1 MPADIIAII
10 VFIAI
15 SGIVG
20 AGVIGLYAYK
30 MRLAS
35 KLEWARLHA
44 AEDVPE
50 QALEQIQDLEERFE
64 RLTERVD
71 FNEKLLDVGRKGV
84 RELSE
89 PSAELELE

>member
-1 MPADIIAII
+1 MPADMIATI
-10 VFIAI
+10 VFFAI

-20 AGVIGLYAYK
+20 AGVIGLNAYK
-30 MRLAS
+30 TKLAA

-50 QALEQIQDLEERFE
+50 QAQGQIQDLEERLE

-71 FNEKLLDVGRKGV
+71 FNEKLLDAGPKGV
-84 RELSE
+84 RKLSE
-89 PSAELELE
+89 PSAEFE

>member
-1 MPADIIAII
+1 VPADIIAII
-10 VFIAI
+10 VFFAI

-20 AGVIGLYAYK
+20 AGVIGLLAYK

-35 KLEWARLHA
+35 KLEWARVHA

-50 QALEQIQDLEERFE
+50 QTLEQIQDLQEQVE

-71 FNEKLLDVGRKGV
+71 FTEKLLDAGPEGVGK
-84 RELSE
+84 LSE
-89 PSAELELE
+89 RSVERE

>member
-1 MPADIIAII
+1 VPADIIAII

-30 MRLAS
+30 TKLAS

-50 QALEQIQDLEERFE
+50 QSLGQIQDLEERLE

-71 FNEKLLDVGRKGV
+71 FNEKLLDAGPKGV
-84 RELSE
+84 REISG
-89 PSAELELE
+89 PSAELE

>member
-1 MPADIIAII
+1 MPADIIATI
-10 VFIAI
+10 VFFAI

-50 QALEQIQDLEERFE
+50 QSLEQIRDLEEQIQ

-71 FNEKLLDVGRKGV
+71 FTEKLLDAGPEGVGK
-84 RELSE
+84 LSE
-89 PSAELELE
+89 RSVERE

>member
-1 MPADIIAII
+1 MPSDIIATI
-10 VFIAI
+10 VFFAI
-15 SGIVG
+15 SGVVG

-30 MRLAS
+30 MKLAS

-50 QALEQIQDLEERFE
+50 QTLEQIHDLQDQVE

-71 FNEKLLDVGRKGV
+71 FTEKLLDSGQAGAKK
-84 RELSE
+84 LSE
-89 PSAELELE
+89 PSAGIE

>member
-1 MPADIIAII
+1 MPSDIIATI
-10 VFIAI
+10 VFFAI
-15 SGIVG
+15 SGVVG
-20 AGVIGLYAYK
+20 AGVITLYAYK
-30 MRLAS
+30 AKLAS

-50 QALEQIQDLEERFE
+50 QALGQIQDLEERLE

-71 FNEKLLDVGRKGV
+71 FNEKLLDAGRKGV

-89 PSAELELE
+89 PSAELE